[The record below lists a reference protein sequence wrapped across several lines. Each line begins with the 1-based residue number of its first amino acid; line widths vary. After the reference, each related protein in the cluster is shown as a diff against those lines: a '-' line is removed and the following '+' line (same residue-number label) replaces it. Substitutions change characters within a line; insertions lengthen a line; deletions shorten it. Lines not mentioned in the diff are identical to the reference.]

1 MTISIL
7 PAILKSAFRPPA
19 WTSWTAGDDM
29 SEYHRSWGFTIY
41 RTAYG
46 PATNSQWRI
55 LLDKIRSQAVSE
67 INGYVEAGEK
77 DVAAQLKSLFVLDA
91 RSDAALLADKTMDEV
106 REIYKHAVVASCSS
120 GDDDNSDNSQSL
132 PLMHDGPNQ
141 RAFLLADAEVL
152 EGVDRDPYF
161 WVKCVDADFA
171 ERDFAKTNGALGP
184 RRRGRAAAG
193 VWSGWMKMTTRS
205 VVGLCAEMLVRDLAS
220 IAPGARAADERPVYN
235 GELTGSSLTSKM
247 SSGK

>member
-7 PAILKSAFRPPA
+7 PAILKSSFRPPA
-19 WTSWTAGDDM
+19 GTSWTAVDDAGG
-29 SEYHRSWGFTIY
+29 YYCSWGFTIY

-46 PATNSQWRI
+46 PATNAQWRT
-55 LLDKIRSQAVSE
+55 LLDKIRAQAVSE
-67 INGYVEAGEK
+67 IDGYVEAGEE

-106 REIYKHAVVASCSS
+106 REIYKQVAVANRSS
-120 GDDDNSDNSQSL
+120 GDDYDNDNRQSV

-141 RAFLLADAEVL
+141 HAFLLADAEVL

-161 WVKCVDADFA
+161 WVKCADVDFV
-171 ERDFAKTNGALGP
+171 ERDLARTDGAP
-184 RRRGRAAAG
+184 EARG
-193 VWSGWMKMTTRS
+193 S
-205 VVGLCAEMLVRDLAS
+205 VAQQPGCDLAS

>member
-1 MTISIL
+1 MAISIL
-7 PAILKSAFRPPA
+7 LAILKGSFRPPA
-19 WTSWTAGDDM
+19 GTPWTVGDDV
-29 SEYHRSWGFTIY
+29 SEYYRSWGFTIY

-46 PATNSQWRI
+46 PATDAQWLT
-55 LLDKIRSQAVSE
+55 LLDKIRAQAVSE
-67 INGYVEAGEK
+67 RDGYVEAGEE
-77 DVAAQLKSLFVLDA
+77 DVAPLLKSLFLLDA

-106 REIYKHAVVASCSS
+106 REIFKQAAVASRSS
-120 GDDDNSDNSQSL
+120 GDENNNDNRQSV

-152 EGVDRDPYF
+152 EGVDRDSYF
-161 WVKCVDADFA
+161 WVRCVEVDFA
-171 ERDFAKTNGALGP
+171 ERDLAKTDGAPGA
-184 RRRGRAAAG
+184 RGRGRAAAG

-205 VVGLCAEMLVRDLAS
+205 VVDLCAQMLVRDLAS

-235 GELTGSSLTSKM
+235 GELTGSSLMSKM